1 MRCFCCGHI
10 LPDDSL
16 FCQYCGQNLSRQ
28 ETEKVPMSVEEG
40 AQEKEVEVAVEEKQT
55 ESVRKTDCLQEQKH
69 KSNGVLVG
77 CCAVAALLLIGLGIL
92 LLRSPEPE
100 AEQQVDIAAIAESVL
115 YLEVYD
121 KNGEIFASA
130 SGFLVNDQ
138 TTLVTN
144 YHVIQDAYRLK
155 AWTSDGTEMVEITK
169 YLAYDEIADLAV
181 LQCETGLSASPVS
194 LADSDA
200 VKQSEPVYAV
210 GYPLGLANTLSDG
223 IVSSRYEDAYGND
236 ILQVTAAISEGNS
249 GGPLLNR
256 YGEVIGVICAYYID
270 GQNLNIAISSN
281 TLRELLESAG
291 EAVALEDWV
300 DRPLMPDQEPVEE
313 SEPSLEPVEE
323 PKPKP
328 EQKTETKPEP
338 VPTPESELESTTI
351 PDISLPQY
359 ASAYDFLSDW
369 VVANSNT
376 TFEGNPAYQHTTVL
390 DGLDAT
396 FDLVDWPSR
405 NMICVSMTLY
415 DESGFATTFL
425 WLTPTGN
432 AYIYDYVYQQYGDD
446 FYLQGRGTLYAA
458 NPNAFGFSQYIGA
471 PEKESLCRD
480 LAVWMC
486 EDSITFLN
494 SIFIVYAIS
503 EGYSF
508 SAADFGFVC

>member
-223 IVSSRYEDAYGND
+223 IVINKRYGKF
-236 ILQVTAAISEGNS
+236 NS
-249 GGPLLNR
+249 FASTVANVVFPVPGGPKRIIEKIVCCITHFLRIPFWFVKCSCPMTSSKVCGRSLNAK
-256 YGEVIGVICAYYID
+256 GSFI
-270 GQNLNIAISSN
+270 NI
-281 TLRELLESAG
+281 
-291 EAVALEDWV
+291 
-300 DRPLMPDQEPVEE
+300 
-313 SEPSLEPVEE
+313 
-323 PKPKP
+323 
-328 EQKTETKPEP
+328 
-338 VPTPESELESTTI
+338 TI
-351 PDISLPQY
+351 NILPFN
-359 ASAYDFLSDW
+359 D
-369 VVANSNT
+369 
-376 TFEGNPAYQHTTVL
+376 
-390 DGLDAT
+390 
-396 FDLVDWPSR
+396 
-405 NMICVSMTLY
+405 
-415 DESGFATTFL
+415 
-425 WLTPTGN
+425 
-432 AYIYDYVYQQYGDD
+432 
-446 FYLQGRGTLYAA
+446 
-458 NPNAFGFSQYIGA
+458 
-471 PEKESLCRD
+471 
-480 LAVWMC
+480 
-486 EDSITFLN
+486 
-494 SIFIVYAIS
+494 
-503 EGYSF
+503 
-508 SAADFGFVC
+508 